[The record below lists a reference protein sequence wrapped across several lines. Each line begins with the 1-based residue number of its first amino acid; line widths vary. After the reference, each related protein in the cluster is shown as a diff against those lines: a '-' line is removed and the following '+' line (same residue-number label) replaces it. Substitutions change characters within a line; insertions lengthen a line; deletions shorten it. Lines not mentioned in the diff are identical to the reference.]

1 MGLTSWK
8 DAPEGKIQKF
18 DVTIAKNYLADAEIA
33 RLQRLVNAYLDVAE
47 DMALRQMPMT
57 MADWEER
64 LNRFIAATDREIL
77 QDAGKV
83 SAEIAKAHAIS
94 EFEKYRVVQDRLYE
108 SDFDKQIKAL
118 KLHDQSD

>member
-1 MGLTSWK
+1 
-8 DAPEGKIQKF
+8 
-18 DVTIAKNYLADAEIA
+18 
-33 RLQRLVNAYLDVAE
+33 
-47 DMALRQMPMT
+47 MALRQMPMT

-77 QDAGKV
+77 QDAGRV

-118 KLHDQSD
+118 ENVEQKPTKNE